1 MECALTSLKIRN
13 SGTQRCLFLVALG
26 YPEQKGGNEME
37 QISLTEH
44 ARIRMTARRIP
55 AVAVEMALLY
65 GREKHMNGAT
75 FYAIGRREV
84 ERFGDTGVDL
94 SVYEGIQVV
103 CAQDDVVVTAY
114 RNRDFSGLRP
124 RRPKRHRRRLRGRQV
139 NPGNHEVAA

>member
-1 MECALTSLKIRN
+1 MEKI
-13 SGTQRCLFLVALG
+13 T
-26 YPEQKGGNEME
+26 
-37 QISLTEH
+37 LTEH

-65 GREKHMNGAT
+65 GREKHVKGAT

-84 ERFGDTGVDL
+84 ERFRDTDVDL
-94 SVYEGIQVV
+94 SEYEGIQVV

-124 RRPKRHRRRLRGRQV
+124 RRPKRRSRRLRGGQV
-139 NPGNHEVAA
+139 SPWIHGLAA